1 MPPQT
6 DQFIPLTATMPSA
19 DKREFP
25 INIIPQG
32 QQTQA
37 FQSIEN
43 STAAGRT
50 GKKNCEPSVSV
61 QRDNGRVSRIQIQC
75 SCGQTIDL
83 ECLYQE
89 ATKVDEPPK
98 PETPKTEPPKVA
110 PPKAEA
116 APKRRK

>member
-6 DQFIPLTATMPSA
+6 DQFVPLIAAMPSA
-19 DKREFP
+19 EKREFQ

-37 FQSIEN
+37 FQSME
-43 STAAGRT
+43 SSAQAGRT
-50 GKKNCEPSVSV
+50 SKNCEPTLSV
-61 QRDNGRVSRIQIQC
+61 QRDNGRISRIQIQC

-98 PETPKTEPPKVA
+98 PETPKAEPSKAA